1 MRGTDMAGS
10 GSSLL
15 SIDFGT
21 TNSTAAY
28 RDRSGATHEVRLG
41 SMSNLMPTAVFADGS
56 DLIVGDAAINNAL
69 TDPAAFEPNPKRQ
82 LRYTSTVL
90 GKRNFSATSLVGAVL
105 KHIVQVA
112 STRHGGPFDRVVLTY
127 PDGWRQELIGRL
139 KTAAGEAGI
148 RSDTLELLSESQAA
162 SAFYTGTQTLAPNSR
177 ICIFDFGAGTCDVT
191 VLDCDQDSNF
201 SVVASDGVEYLG
213 GNDLDA
219 RLHSW
224 VAQRLHERDPE
235 AAAKLSQPATA
246 LTFNERIRDAKETLS
261 TAARA
266 TIPLPDGSPLQ
277 ITRSEFETL
286 IAPDVDEAVAL
297 TNRVIARAQAIN
309 PRPISQIYLVGGSSH
324 IPLVHRELG
333 KIGRLA
339 TMGDPKTVVV
349 QGALL
354 HDNLRRQQ
362 RPRPASA
369 PNSGGAGSLRGA
381 GEYRATTPPPPPISP
396 APIPATPIPAPRM
409 SAPPPSM
416 PPSAPMS
423 VPMSAPM
430 PMGMMGAMGQYPPA
444 PPKKSSS
451 SLGMWL
457 AAVAAVLIAVIVVAV
472 VLSMNSNKKDDAAA
486 ATSSTGAETSAVSTS
501 SSTTTASSTA
511 VSSAASSSS
520 GLAMPRRAGSSPA
533 GTTGQDCGLTPFRY
547 TPDKTAYEYVYLTV
561 TTGRTS
567 PTTTCGFAMAV
578 AADAGKNPSS
588 FPLTVQTRSDATGD
602 VYSMDCRTQ
611 SNDPIVIR
619 CSDGRNAEVYFYY

>member
-1 MRGTDMAGS
+1 MP
-10 GSSLL
+10 SSLL

-56 DLIVGDAAINNAL
+56 ELIVGDAAINNAL
-69 TDPAAFEPNPKRQ
+69 TDPTAFEPNPKRQ

-112 STRHGGPFDRVVLTY
+112 STRNGGPFDRVVLTY

-148 RSDTLELLSESQAA
+148 RPDTLELLSESQAA

-191 VLDCDQDSNF
+191 VLDCDQNSNF

-224 VAQRLHERDPE
+224 VAQRLHERNPE
-235 AAAKLSQPATA
+235 AAARLSQPATA
-246 LTFNERIRDAKETLS
+246 LTFGDRIRDAKETLS

-297 TNRVIARAQAIN
+297 TKRVIARADAIK

-333 KIGRLA
+333 QLGRLA

-354 HDNLRRQQ
+354 HDNLRRRHQQ
-362 RPRPASA
+362 PSPA
-369 PNSGGAGSLRGA
+369 PNR
-381 GEYRATTPPPPPISP
+381 YRATTPPPPPVGPPPGSQPAAP
-396 APIPATPIPAPRM
+396 APAPMM
-409 SAPPPSM
+409 SAPPPS
-416 PPSAPMS
+416 
-423 VPMSAPM
+423 VPMSMPAP
-430 PMGMMGAMGQYPPA
+430 MGAMGQYPLA
-444 PPKKSSS
+444 PPQKSSS
-451 SLGMWL
+451 SVGMWL
-457 AAVAAVLIAVIVVAV
+457 AATAAVLIAIIVVAV
-472 VLSMNSNKKDDAAA
+472 VVSMNSNKKKDDETAAA
-486 ATSSTGAETSAVSTS
+486 GGATSAASPSSTGTETSTSTSSTM
-501 SSTTTASSTA
+501 
-511 VSSAASSSS
+511 SSAASSSS
-520 GLAMPRRAGSSPA
+520 SLAMPQRAGSIPA
-533 GTTGQDCGLTPFRY
+533 GTTGENCGLTPFRY
-547 TPDKTAYEYVYLTV
+547 TPDKTRYEYVYLTV
-561 TTGRTS
+561 TTGRTNPATS
-567 PTTTCGFAMAV
+567 CSFAMAV
-578 AADAGKNPSS
+578 ATDAGKNPSS
-588 FPLTVQTRSDATGD
+588 FPLTVQTRSDATGN
-602 VYSMDCRTQ
+602 VYTMDCRTQ
-611 SNDPIVIR
+611 TNDPILIR
-619 CSDGRNAEVYFYY
+619 CSDGRTAEVYFYY